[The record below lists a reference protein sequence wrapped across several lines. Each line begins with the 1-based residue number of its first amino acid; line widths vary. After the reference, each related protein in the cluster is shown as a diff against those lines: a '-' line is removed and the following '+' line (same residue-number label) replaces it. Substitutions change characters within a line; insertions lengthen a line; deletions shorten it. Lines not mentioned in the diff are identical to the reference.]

1 MEKSTYKY
9 ENGFIKTGTFY
20 KGEDSQFRLN
30 RDSEG
35 NLRGGQIE
43 LDKNGQLHSIR
54 YIDENDTCQ
63 TFLYRNG
70 EVISKFQ
77 EKIIDGEYIKHGAYE
92 KYKDGI
98 VVAIGKYNAGNL
110 DGEWVTLD
118 ENNKINYKK
127 YSNGKD
133 ITGVAENN
141 FKKEMIQSFGEIVD
155 SIGDDPIRAAK
166 KLMRNIVTLIT
177 SKKEEIPQIKINFKE
192 TPELNIGEIE
202 NCYCSFYKDG
212 SPRIY
217 ADRAMKKENGDL
229 EFYGN
234 LFEHYDNGKIKVRT
248 HYNEQGK
255 QEGECIVYHEN
266 GQLKIQGQFMNG
278 EAVGNFKFFDEEGNL
293 KDEKFYTKYTKEA
306 ERLTY
311 QPKWKPENEYK
322 APNYSDWKKLFG
334 KERIMND
341 ETRRIYNSFSKIK
354 GKENKKIRKI
364 KKVVIRDIFKEVNR
378 SKGKGL
384 SFGKEFER

>member
-30 RDSEG
+30 KDSEG

-202 NCYCSFYKDG
+202 NC
-212 SPRIY
+212 
-217 ADRAMKKENGDL
+217 
-229 EFYGN
+229 
-234 LFEHYDNGKIKVRT
+234 
-248 HYNEQGK
+248 
-255 QEGECIVYHEN
+255 
-266 GQLKIQGQFMNG
+266 
-278 EAVGNFKFFDEEGNL
+278 
-293 KDEKFYTKYTKEA
+293 
-306 ERLTY
+306 
-311 QPKWKPENEYK
+311 
-322 APNYSDWKKLFG
+322 
-334 KERIMND
+334 
-341 ETRRIYNSFSKIK
+341 
-354 GKENKKIRKI
+354 
-364 KKVVIRDIFKEVNR
+364 
-378 SKGKGL
+378 
-384 SFGKEFER
+384 